1 MKVKDLQDAVNSIQ
15 ISDKMQEE
23 MIRNIRAEAEE
34 GGKNASGK
42 DRVYRHA
49 LGKRRK
55 MPRAANVAAAVVAV
69 IAISGALSFPVRA
82 IVHSL
87 IQERMEQQPAE
98 EMTAIAEDLNNQH
111 VGADSFSRAYT
122 EEEEKRLSELAKQY
136 QAGTFPSGELFQAQS
151 VEEAES
157 RDLCF
162 LVTNGTFYLPD
173 RELTDEELLEIIDFY
188 AKREYALT
196 KRTEEE
202 RADEIAAKKEQEKQQ
217 IEEVVEAGGITEEEA
232 IQIAAGYLVKI
243 FGITGEGLEN
253 NHYYEDELTRGG
265 ENELYQVNWTDFPSR
280 KHYYFYISAKDGS
293 LVEVSYT
300 GMDILEDRSLAA
312 AESEKLLSEVER
324 KAVSFIEEDMQLSY
338 EDAYSIY
345 FAIDGTLYSHLSF
358 KFVQGD
364 EAYTVEYT
372 WDGIFCGFYKG
383 TFSTYEQEYD
393 KVKENIISVET
404 FNKNHDL
411 EEEVDVEIDLH
422 YEKIEP

>member
-1 MKVKDLQDAVNSIQ
+1 MKVKDLQDAVSSIQ

-23 MIRNIRAEAEE
+23 IIRNIKAATEE
-34 GGKNASGK
+34 NGENTTGKEVLYK
-42 DRVYRHA
+42 YDTE
-49 LGKRRK
+49 KRRK
-55 MPRAANVAAAVVAV
+55 IPRTANVAAAVVGIIV
-69 IAISGALSFPVRA
+69 ISGTLSFPVRA
-82 IVHSL
+82 IVNSL

-98 EMTAIAEDLNNQH
+98 EMTAIVEDLNNQQ
-111 VGADSFSRAYT
+111 VGADSFSREYT
-122 EEEEKRLSELAKQY
+122 EEEEKRLNELARQY

-157 RDLCF
+157 RELCF
-162 LVTNGTFYLPD
+162 LVTNSTFYLPD

-196 KRTEEE
+196 KRAEEE

-232 IQIAAGYLVKI
+232 IQIAAGYLEEI

-253 NHYYEDELTRGG
+253 NHYYEEDLTIGG
-265 ENELYQVNWTDFPSR
+265 ENQFYHVNWTDFPSR
-280 KHYYFYISAKDGS
+280 EYYYFYISTQDGS
-293 LVEVSYT
+293 LVEVFYT
-300 GMDILEDRSLAA
+300 GMYLHEDRRPVSADT
-312 AESEKLLSEVER
+312 EKRLSEVKQ
-324 KAVSFIEEDMQLSY
+324 KAVSFIEEEMQLPY
-338 EDAYSIY
+338 EDVYSIY
-345 FAIDGTLYSHLSF
+345 YTVDGALCSHPYF

-364 EAYTVEYT
+364 KAYTVEYT
-372 WDGIFCGFYKG
+372 WDGIFSRFYKS

-393 KVKENIISVET
+393 KVKENFTAAEK

-411 EEEVDVEIDLH
+411 EEEADVEIDLH

>member
-23 MIRNIRAEAEE
+23 MIRNIKAATEE
-34 GGKNASGK
+34 SGENTAGKEIFYKHGIE
-42 DRVYRHA
+42 
-49 LGKRRK
+49 KRRK
-55 MPRAANVAAAVVAV
+55 IPRAANVAAAIVGV
-69 IAISGALSFPVRA
+69 IVISGVLSFPVRA
-82 IVHSL
+82 IVNSL

-98 EMTAIAEDLNNQH
+98 EMAAIVEDADNQQ
-111 VGADSFSRAYT
+111 VGADSFSREYT
-122 EEEEKRLSELAKQY
+122 EEEVKRLEELARQY

-157 RDLCF
+157 RELCF
-162 LVTNGTFYLPD
+162 LVTNSTFYLPD

-196 KRTEEE
+196 KHIEEE
-202 RADEIAAKKEQEKQQ
+202 HANEIAAKKEQEKRQ

-232 IQIAAGYLVKI
+232 IQIASGYLEKI

-253 NHYYEDELTRGG
+253 NHYYEDELIRGG

-300 GMDILEDRSLAA
+300 GMDIHEDRSLTA

-324 KAVSFIEEDMQLSY
+324 KAVSFIEEDMQLPY
-338 EDAYSIY
+338 EDVYSIY

-364 EAYTVEYT
+364 KAYTVEYT
-372 WDGIFCGFYKG
+372 WDGIFCGFYKS

-393 KVKENIISVET
+393 KVKENIIFVET

-411 EEEVDVEIDLH
+411 EEEADVDIDLH